1 MKMFDASST
10 ADHVLEG
17 VDLTGKR
24 FLLTGASSGIGLET
38 ARSLLSRG
46 ATIIGAVQDP
56 AAAEAAMVELL
67 RTLEKQ
73 GARDRLTLV
82 KLDLGSL
89 RSIRA
94 LAEVLVS
101 EGKPLD
107 ALIANAGV
115 MATPFGR
122 TEDGF
127 ETQLAINYLGH
138 FELINKL
145 EPLIVDGGRVVILS
159 SQAHRSADVDID
171 DLNFERQP
179 YDPWVAYA
187 RSKTATSLFA
197 VELDR
202 RHRHRGVRA
211 ASVMPGNSV
220 TNLVRHLAQEDLQS
234 LLESV
239 AKARAEAGLPP
250 PMLKDV
256 AQAAATTVWAA
267 IVADKEE
274 IGGHYLEDCAIARVD
289 DTPNPFADGARSF
302 ALDHQ
307 RAQRLWDKTQAL
319 IDKAST

>member
-1 MKMFDASST
+1 MS
-10 ADHVLEG
+10 
-17 VDLTGKR
+17 
-24 FLLTGASSGIGLET
+24 
-38 ARSLLSRG
+38 
-46 ATIIGAVQDP
+46 P
-56 AAAEAAMVELL
+56 AINI
-67 RTLEKQ
+67 
-73 GARDRLTLV
+73 
-82 KLDLGSL
+82 SL

-94 LAEVLVS
+94 LAEALVAES
-101 EGKPLD
+101 KPQD

-159 SQAHRSADVDID
+159 SQAHRSADVDLE
-171 DLNFERQP
+171 DLNFEGQP
-179 YDPWVAYA
+179 YDPWVAYG

-197 VELDR
+197 LELDR

-220 TNLVRHLAQEDLQS
+220 TNLVRHLAQEDLQG

-239 AKARAEAGLPP
+239 AKARADAGLPP

-256 AQAAATTVWAA
+256 AQAAATTVWAVV
-267 IVADKEE
+267 VADKEE
-274 IGGHYLEDCAIARVD
+274 IGGKYLEDCAIAPVH
-289 DTPNPFADGARSF
+289 DTPNPFADGARAF
-302 ALDHQ
+302 ALDPE
-307 RAQRLWDKTQAL
+307 RAKRLWDETQAL
-319 IDKAST
+319 IDKATE